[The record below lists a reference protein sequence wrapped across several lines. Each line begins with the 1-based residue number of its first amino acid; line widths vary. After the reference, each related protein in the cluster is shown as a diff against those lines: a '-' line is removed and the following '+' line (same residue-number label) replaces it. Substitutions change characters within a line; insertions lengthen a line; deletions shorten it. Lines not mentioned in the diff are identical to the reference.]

1 MPDVFAVLGQDHAE
15 VKDLLIALEDSPGVG
30 SGASE
35 AVLAARGEVVRRLIM
50 DSAAHEAAE
59 EQHFWPAVRH
69 HVPKGDGFANEAIS
83 QESEAKKVLDKLDG
97 LAQTDPEFDGLVAE
111 FIVAARQHIEFEE
124 TQVWPELR
132 AVLSPGQAD
141 HLGAQIARA
150 REHGPTRPH
159 PHAPA
164 NPTALK
170 AAAPA
175 LAIVDH
181 LRDALS
187 GRD

>member
-1 MPDVFAVLGQDHAE
+1 MKDVFVVLGQDHAE
-15 VKDLLIALEDSPGVG
+15 VKDLLIALEDSPGAG
-30 SGASE
+30 GGASE

-50 DSAAHEAAE
+50 NSSAHEAAE

-69 HVPKGDGFANEAIS
+69 QVPKGDRFANEAIE

-97 LAQTDPEFDGLVAE
+97 LAPTDPEFDALVAE
-111 FIVAARQHIEFEE
+111 FMPAARQHIEFEE

-141 HLGAQIARA
+141 EFGAQVARA

-170 AAAPA
+170 TAGPA
-175 LAIVDH
+175 IAVIDR